1 MQAHYEANQS
11 VWTLTWK
18 DALLRL
24 RLVDGALHA
33 DYFGPAAWVDSAAAQ
48 PAISDAIWDTHCMAS
63 IGLAPDTAPA
73 CWELADWSQP
83 SPMSVAIRLRSARAP
98 LSAELHLCHDK
109 DTGLLVVRVEL
120 TNESAA
126 DVLRLNHAVS
136 AGLCLPAHI
145 KDIVHLSGRWGAET
159 QVQRL
164 ALPMTQIMLES
175 RSGKTSFEHAPYVA
189 LLAPEHTFVFEL
201 AWSGNWQ
208 MPVRRL
214 ADGRVTVSAGL
225 NDWGLRHELRPGE
238 KLALP
243 EVFALCVKGDLNAAT
258 QRLHDYRRRLP
269 GPDNQH
275 PVPVQF
281 NTWYVFNEQV
291 PVRQMKAAAD
301 AAADLGCE
309 VFVLDAGW
317 YTTEREQAGEGWW
330 GRAGDW
336 VVNSHWFPNG
346 LEELSDYCHARGL
359 DFGIWFEPE
368 AVGAN
373 AVVRREH
380 PEWLHAIGGAPTP
393 PDQRAILNPGVP
405 EARAFIRERILRVLR
420 ATRAEWMKWDFNT
433 DLRQGG
439 WAPGLPAELTCQ
451 DPLIAHYRG
460 LYQLQREIRDAIP
473 NLTLE
478 MCAGGGGRFDPA
490 ILANAH
496 VNWMSDQ
503 TNPLMKLAIHFGSQ
517 LAHCAFECNDWLVE
531 WPPHSAIGEQTDP
544 RGDLAFRVRVAM
556 LGSFGISAPVERWT
570 EEDKSIV
577 RTHVTWYKQIIQPI
591 VLNGDQYF
599 LTEAPPLD
607 GNGDWAAVW
616 YAAKNGERG
625 VLFAFRLAGADAHR
639 LLPLP
644 GLNREARYRLRAP
657 EGWMA
662 EYAGAEL
669 ADGLPVFLDDHFRS
683 ALIYVE
689 QTQG

>member
-1 MQAHYEANQS
+1 
-11 VWTLTWK
+11 
-18 DALLRL
+18 
-24 RLVDGALHA
+24 
-33 DYFGPAAWVDSAAAQ
+33 
-48 PAISDAIWDTHCMAS
+48 
-63 IGLAPDTAPA
+63 
-73 CWELADWSQP
+73 
-83 SPMSVAIRLRSARAP
+83 
-98 LSAELHLCHDK
+98 
-109 DTGLLVVRVEL
+109 
-120 TNESAA
+120 
-126 DVLRLNHAVS
+126 
-136 AGLCLPAHI
+136 
-145 KDIVHLSGRWGAET
+145 
-159 QVQRL
+159 
-164 ALPMTQIMLES
+164 
-175 RSGKTSFEHAPYVA
+175 
-189 LLAPEHTFVFEL
+189 
-201 AWSGNWQ
+201 
-208 MPVRRL
+208 
-214 ADGRVTVSAGL
+214 
-225 NDWGLRHELRPGE
+225 
-238 KLALP
+238 
-243 EVFALCVKGDLNAAT
+243 
-258 QRLHDYRRRLP
+258 
-269 GPDNQH
+269 
-275 PVPVQF
+275 
-281 NTWYVFNEQV
+281 
-291 PVRQMKAAAD
+291 MKAAAD

-317 YTTEREQAGEGWW
+317 YTTEVEQAGERWW
-330 GRAGDW
+330 ARAGDW
-336 VVNSHWFPNG
+336 IVNPHWFPNG
-346 LEELSDYCHARGL
+346 IEELSDYCHLHGL

-368 AVGAN
+368 AVGAS

-380 PEWLHAIGGAPTP
+380 PEWLHAIGGRPTP
-393 PDQRAILNPGVP
+393 PDQRAILNLGVP

-439 WAPGLPAELTCQ
+439 WVPGLPAELTHQ

-490 ILANAH
+490 IMANAH

-503 TNPLMKLAIHFGSQ
+503 TNPLMNLAIHFGSQ

-531 WPPHSAIGEQTDP
+531 WPPHSPIGAQSDP
-544 RGDLAFRVRVAM
+544 RGDLAFRARVAM

-570 EEDKSIV
+570 EEEKSIV
-577 RTHVTWYKQIIQPI
+577 RTHVAWYKQIIQPI

-599 LTEAPPLD
+599 LTEPPPLD

-625 VLFAFRLAGADAHR
+625 VLFAFRLAGVDAHC

-657 EGWMA
+657 EGWTA

-669 ADGLPVFLDDHFRS
+669 ADGLVVDLDDFFRS

-689 QTQG
+689 QTQTSH